1 MLTIGAFARAARL
14 SPKALRLYDELG
26 LLRPAAVDGDSGYR
40 YYDPGQLGRARLV
53 AWLRRLGMPLDRI
66 RSTCELSG
74 AAAAKA
80 VTAYM
85 AELEA
90 ELEARGRLA
99 GFLTDYLTGKGTPMS
114 EHAPTLGLRF
124 AARSAIGKVRETD
137 QDFAYAG
144 STLLAVADGAGPGG
158 DRAAAAAVEV
168 FRGLTGGADLL
179 RPVEGG
185 ADLLRPLKGG
195 ADLLRALE
203 GGVRDAEQVVRA
215 LPSAGEE
222 RPITTLTALVWSGS
236 RIGVAHVGDSRAYL
250 LRGGEL
256 SRLTDDHTYVQQLVD
271 AGELA
276 AADLPAHPQRPLLV
290 RALGADGEAD
300 LSLRTALPGDRYLLC
315 TDGVWTT
322 VPDLGGALRAGADP
336 EATVTRLVDEAYA
349 AGAPDNVACVVAD
362 VVPV

>member
-26 LLRPAAVDGDSGYR
+26 LLRPAAVDADSGYR

-53 AWLRRLGMPLDRI
+53 AWLRRLDMPLDRI
-66 RSTCELSG
+66 RATCELPG
-74 AAAAKA
+74 AAAAEA

-90 ELEARGRLA
+90 ELEARSRLA

-114 EHAPTLGLRF
+114 EHAPGLGLRF

-137 QDFAYAG
+137 QDLAYAG

-168 FRGLTGGADLL
+168 FRGLPGGTDLL
-179 RPVEGG
+179 RT
-185 ADLLRPLKGG
+185 
-195 ADLLRALE
+195 LE
-203 GGVRDAEQVVRA
+203 EAVADAEKAVRA
-215 LPSAGEE
+215 LPSQDEE

-236 RIGVAHVGDSRAYL
+236 RIGVAHIGDSRAYL

-256 SRLTDDHTYVQQLVD
+256 SRLTDDHTYVQKLVD

-276 AADLPAHPQRPLLV
+276 AADLPAHPQRPLLL
-290 RALGADGEAD
+290 RALGVDGEAD

-322 VPDLGGALRAGADP
+322 VPDLAGALRAGAHP
-336 EATVTRLVDEAYA
+336 EATVSHLIDAAYA
-349 AGAPDNVACVVAD
+349 GGAPDNVACVVAD

>member
-26 LLRPAAVDGDSGYR
+26 LLRPAAVDADSGYR

-168 FRGLTGGADLL
+168 FRGLTGGADFL
-179 RPVEGG
+179 RASE
-185 ADLLRPLKGG
+185 GG

-203 GGVRDAEQVVRA
+203 SGVRDAEQAVRA

-276 AADLPAHPQRPLLV
+276 AADLPSHPQRPLLV
-290 RALGADGEAD
+290 RALGAGGEAD

-322 VPDLGGALRAGADP
+322 VHDLGGALRAGADP